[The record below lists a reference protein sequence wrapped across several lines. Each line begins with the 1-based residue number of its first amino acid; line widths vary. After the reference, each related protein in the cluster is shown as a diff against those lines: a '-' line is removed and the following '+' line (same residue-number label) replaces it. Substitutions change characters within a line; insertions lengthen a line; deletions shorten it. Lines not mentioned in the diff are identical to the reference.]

1 MTDAERA
8 ERDKRRMER
17 EARHRDREAN
27 YDSKSSDPTLAPRH
41 SRRRRNVHVDV
52 VDKLD
57 VTGLY
62 GVGGSEYSS
71 ILFCLFNVAV
81 WHHDGPF
88 DAVRPHRNRQ
98 KDSLAPMNAFPT
110 NSKNNTIG
118 GSGPVNDG
126 INLEQFHGL
135 GAEGF
140 HDYARTGSDAKPF
153 SAINAALVNPV
164 NRVEPVHG
172 EETMGLG
179 TSTFLEGAPASRQ
192 AIQRTKSE
200 QPAEGLMRKKS
211 LAMRIRGMSQSKR
224 FTSGNSQPP
233 PLSPD
238 LSKGLF
244 QDRSAGIALT
254 DGPPQIPSPTSP
266 RPATA
271 RSTRENNP
279 FDAVTVSKH
288 DEEYEKKGA
297 SIKAAEEEL
306 EKNGGRERAP
316 SSPRRGVLERRSTDN
331 GNTETDKSGG
341 FLSRVKSLKG
351 PKRVKSERHP
361 S

>member
-1 MTDAERA
+1 
-8 ERDKRRMER
+8 
-17 EARHRDREAN
+17 
-27 YDSKSSDPTLAPRH
+27 
-41 SRRRRNVHVDV
+41 
-52 VDKLD
+52 
-57 VTGLY
+57 
-62 GVGGSEYSS
+62 
-71 ILFCLFNVAV
+71 V

-98 KDSLAPMNAFPT
+98 KDALAPMNAFPT

-118 GSGPVNDG
+118 GSGPINDG
-126 INLEQFHGL
+126 ITLEQFHGL
-135 GAEGF
+135 TTEGF
-140 HDYARTGSDAKPF
+140 HDYAKTGYEAKPF
-153 SAINAALVNPV
+153 SAVNAAIVNPV
-164 NRVEPVHG
+164 QRVEPVHG

-192 AIQRTKSE
+192 AIQRTKSD
-200 QPAEGLMRKKS
+200 QPEGLMRKKS

-224 FTSGNSQPP
+224 FTNGAATELP

-254 DGPPQIPSPTSP
+254 DGPVQPASPTPP
-266 RPATA
+266 RPGT
-271 RSTRENNP
+271 SKSNQENNP
-279 FDAVTVSKH
+279 FEAVSKH

-297 SIKAAEEEL
+297 SIKAAEEEM
-306 EKNGGRERAP
+306 ERNGGRERAM
-316 SSPRRGVLERRSTDN
+316 SSPRKGMFERKSTDN
-331 GNTETDKSGG
+331 AEGAAVAEKSGGG